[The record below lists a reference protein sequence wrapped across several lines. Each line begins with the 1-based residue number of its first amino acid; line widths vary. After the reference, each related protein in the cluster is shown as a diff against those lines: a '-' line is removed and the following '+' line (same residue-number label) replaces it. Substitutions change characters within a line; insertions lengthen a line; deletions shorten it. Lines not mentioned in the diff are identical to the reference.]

1 MSKLKVLVLCTG
13 NSCRSQMLHG
23 YLRFFGADKLEVYSA
38 GVEVHGLNPIAV
50 GIMAEDGVNIMQYTS
65 NHIDEYRDISFDFVI
80 TVCDNA
86 RESCPWF
93 PSYAKLIH
101 HSFNDPAA
109 AKGSVKEILAEFRKV
124 REEIKSFAQQFVS
137 ELG

>member
-13 NSCRSQMLHG
+13 NSCRSQILHG

-50 GIMAEDGVNIMQYTS
+50 GIMAEDGVNIMQHTS
-65 NHIDEYRDISFDFVI
+65 NQIDEYRDISFDFVI

-86 RESCPWF
+86 RETCPWF
-93 PSYAKLIH
+93 PSDAKLIH

-124 REEIKSFAQQFVS
+124 REEIKDFARQFVS

>member
-1 MSKLKVLVLCTG
+1 MQKIKILVLCTG

-23 YLRFFGADKLEVYSA
+23 YLQFFGADKFEVYSA

-50 GIMAEDGVNIMQYTS
+50 GIMSEDGINITQHTS
-65 NHIDEYRDISFDFVI
+65 NHIDDYRNISFDYVI

-86 RESCPWF
+86 RETCPWF
-93 PSYAKLIH
+93 PSNAKMIH

-109 AKGSVKEILAEFRKV
+109 ARGTVKEILLEFRKV
-124 REEIKSFAQQFVS
+124 RAEIKSFAQQFVKV
-137 ELG
+137 L

>member
-13 NSCRSQMLHG
+13 NSCRSQILHG

-86 RESCPWF
+86 RETCPWF
-93 PSYAKLIH
+93 PSDAKLIH

>member
-1 MSKLKVLVLCTG
+1 MSKFKVLVLCTG
-13 NSCRSQMLHG
+13 NSCRSQILHG

-50 GIMAEDGVNIMQYTS
+50 GIMAQDGVNIMQHTS

-86 RESCPWF
+86 RETCPWF
-93 PSYAKLIH
+93 PSNAKLIH

-109 AKGSVKEILAEFRKV
+109 AKGSIKEILSEFRKV
-124 REEIKSFAQQFVS
+124 RDEIKDFARQFVS